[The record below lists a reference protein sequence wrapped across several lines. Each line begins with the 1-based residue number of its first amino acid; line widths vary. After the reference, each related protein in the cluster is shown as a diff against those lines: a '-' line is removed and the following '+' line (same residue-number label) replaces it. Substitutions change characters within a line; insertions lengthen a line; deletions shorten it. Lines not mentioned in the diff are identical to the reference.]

1 MDKYWIYIA
10 LLSILF
16 SVQALQ
22 NDGEHFPD
30 YWPDDTNYDWYDD
43 ELEKLG
49 IISSEDKDNID
60 ESKIR
65 SDIDAEND
73 RKVAQEIDNF
83 RSDIDDQIG
92 IDSADVDLVD
102 YQIEDNRSEG
112 EDDEIA
118 SENKDKES
126 EESLDALD
134 DLAADVADLNR
145 IKESLDD
152 SKESKHEVKP
162 LNPIK
167 KFDADTDDILNQD
180 NTKNKTDEILQETK
194 DILKEDEGKNEF
206 LEVIPLNPDTSNVND
221 TLEETRKI
229 LNSTDDKLDEEEEKN
244 SKEELDD
251 ILKVDEDNLK
261 NFNEAYDDMLAW
273 SKMSQSLNETNLLND
288 TVSEDEKEIDEIY
301 KAYIDLADDYEN
313 IDDGNLDV
321 LLGNKKEKEESFPDD
336 TRSEEESKH
345 KSHPIEYLNDA
356 LNASDGIK
364 NPDAEM
370 IPEKVADVSTKTETK
385 DSNKV
390 NSTISDT
397 DYNYVI
403 QSEYDEVLEKFK
415 QKHSEDFN
423 FKSENFDK
431 HIAPI
436 HITLSEDPVV
446 VTSPN
451 YPNNYPTNNIIDWI
465 FYGDGEGIEFNI
477 TDFAVNGHI
486 GDYLL
491 VKPGGVDSSD
501 NNGLI
506 FSYTLATQRQYLF
519 LDVNRMFVRFEAKP
533 GMQFMRGFSFSVK
546 ILRHRTFDFEP
557 EPSPEPIRPLPHS
570 MITLNLGG
578 TNLEDFNDQQVEE
591 FRKII
596 ADMATMYI
604 NANNIDHGLNTT
616 LEATQIV
623 SRAQCFH
630 NWPKFEQCVEIK
642 FGVSLE
648 YDDDQEPR
656 LNEED
661 LTNMW
666 QTYFDQDPFASRLR
680 RMGITEYQVPND
692 KGVLVV
698 WLVIGCGVAI
708 SVAMLALAL
717 WRFSCFEDYSRMPRF
732 SDSDS
737 IQEKRGLDLYPTPHQ
752 TLPPL
757 YEQDYKWANNT
768 YLDSTRVDLDGYANK
783 NYLADDGYGLDSDD
797 EVADTRNRYTSD
809 V

>member
-10 LLSILF
+10 LLSISF
-16 SVQALQ
+16 SVEALQ
-22 NDGEHFPD
+22 KEGEHFPD
-30 YWPDDTNYDWYDD
+30 YWQDDSNYDWYSD

-49 IISSEDKDNID
+49 ILSSENKDTVD
-60 ESKIR
+60 ENKIQN
-65 SDIDAEND
+65 DVEAEND
-73 RKVAQEIDNF
+73 RKVAEEIENF
-83 RSDIDDQIG
+83 RSDIEDQFN
-92 IDSADVDLVD
+92 IDSADIDLVD

-118 SENKDKES
+118 DKKES
-126 EESLDALD
+126 EENLDDLE

-167 KFDADTDDILNQD
+167 KFDADTNDIIN
-180 NTKNKTDEILQETK
+180 NAKNETDEIIQETK
-194 DILKEDEGKNEF
+194 DILKEDDGKNDF
-206 LEVIPLNPDTSNVND
+206 LEVIPINLDTSNLND
-221 TLEETRKI
+221 TLEETKKI
-229 LNSTDDKLDEEEEKN
+229 LNSTDDRLDEEVKKIVPQEDMEN
-244 SKEELDD
+244 

-273 SKMSQSLNETNLLND
+273 SKMADSLNETDLFND
-288 TVSEDEKEIDEIY
+288 TISNDEKELDEIY
-301 KAYIDLADDYEN
+301 KAYIDLTDDYEN
-313 IDDGNLDV
+313 IDDGHLDI
-321 LLGNKKEKEESFPDD
+321 LLDNKKSEQKESFPDD

-345 KSHPIEYLNDA
+345 KTHPIEYLNDA

-370 IPEKVADVSTKTETK
+370 IPEIEVTKTETK
-385 DSNKV
+385 DNNVV
-390 NSTISDT
+390 NSTITDT

-403 QSEYDEVLEKFK
+403 QSEYDEVLQKFK
-415 QKHSEDFN
+415 QNHSEDFN
-423 FKSENFDK
+423 SKSENFDK

-451 YPNNYPTNNIIDWI
+451 YPNYYPTNNIIDWI

-477 TDFAVNGHI
+477 TDFAVNGHV

-491 VKPGGVDSSD
+491 VKPGGVDSSH

-506 FSYTLATQRQYLF
+506 FSYTLATKRQYLF

-546 ILRHRTFDFEP
+546 ILRHSTFDNEP

-578 TNLEDFNDQQVEE
+578 TNLDNFNDQQVEE
-591 FRKII
+591 FRQII

-666 QTYFDQDPFASRLR
+666 QTYFDQDPFAARLR

-692 KGVLVV
+692 KGVLMV

-708 SVAMLALAL
+708 SVAMLAFAL

-757 YEQDYKWANNT
+757 YEQDYKWAHNT
-768 YLDSTRVDLDGYANK
+768 YLDSTRVDLGGYANK

-797 EVADTRNRYTSD
+797 EVADARNRYTSD